1 MSAQEHSVVFDCGQ
15 RPDEEDFVQFL
26 YSNGIEW
33 NCVDRGVIGKT
44 SCWASFG
51 SQQEVDAFLGLLG
64 RDYEGNVILVSRFL
78 KDKHM
83 NLIKDVVEYMG
94 NHYDADE
101 KLIDFSSL
109 RENRLKLN
117 LNFYMEMELCL
128 FVLGVAVRHHGVDVE
143 VLDISNNNIHNLS
156 SCQNIRVF
164 LPNLRKLVAS
174 GNPISKFPRFGDE
187 LELVADGF
195 ENQGGQDVDPGTA
208 EIMSHGIE
216 WKSARREAAEQR
228 APEPKAAEPADPRV
242 SCLEPFIDYFVK
254 ASDGQWNS
262 LAGCY
267 TQDACFSLLAGKLN
281 KENFGAIF
289 KYISNRAFKNTN
301 MVFTGRNE
309 VRDKQKE
316 IFPDGVKMTIKRKNL
331 QVVSNLFFAVSLSGT
346 ISVAGNELQFIRSL
360 VVVGRDGRLQISNDN
375 LSLRAAPR
383 GH

>member
-1 MSAQEHSVVFDCGQ
+1 MSAQEHSVVFDLGE
-15 RPDEEDFVQFL
+15 RPDEEEFVHFL

-33 NCVDRGVIGKT
+33 NCVDRGVIGRT
-44 SCWASFG
+44 SCWATFA
-51 SQQEVDAFLGLLG
+51 SQQEVEAFLGLLG
-64 RDYEGNVILVSRFL
+64 RDFEGNVILVSRFL

-117 LNFYMEMELCL
+117 LNFYIEMEFCL
-128 FVLGVAVRHHGVDVE
+128 FVLGVAARHHGVEVE

-164 LPNLRKLVAS
+164 LPSLRKLVAS
-174 GNPISKFPRFGDE
+174 GNPISKFPRFGE
-187 LELVADGF
+187 EVELVADGF
-195 ENQGGQDVDPGTA
+195 ANQGGQDVDPGTV
-208 EIMSHGIE
+208 EIMSHGLE
-216 WKSARREAAEQR
+216 WKSARKDAAER
-228 APEPKAAEPADPRV
+228 APQQKAAAPVDPRV
-242 SCLEPFIDYFVK
+242 GCLEPFLDYFVK
-254 ASDGQWNS
+254 VSDGQWSN

-281 KENFGAIF
+281 KDSFGSIF

-301 MVFTGRNE
+301 VVFTGRND

-316 IFPDGVKMTIKRKNL
+316 IFPDGVKMT
-331 QVVSNLFFAVSLSGT
+331 GT
-346 ISVAGNELQFIRSL
+346 ITIAGNELQFIRSL

-375 LSLRAAPR
+375 LSLRAPPR